1 MRALPALILL
11 IALGVAGCSKEPDF
25 DQRYEQHA
33 AQLEATASNM
43 QADVDR
49 QIAASQAA
57 GGLSGNETAPVEATA
72 P

>member
-1 MRALPALILL
+1 MQRLAALMMLAT
-11 IALGVAGCSKEPDF
+11 LGVAGCSKEPDF
-25 DQRYEQHA
+25 DQRYAQHA

-57 GGLSGNETAPVEATA
+57 GGFSGNVADQAKAP
-72 P
+72 